1 MTQQNKP
8 PLPTTTV
15 TQSRVQLFQPTQRPT
30 YRRGDWVETAW
41 GRCRVTGR
49 LGQRHADIWE
59 AICFCAESKRE
70 FNGRLELLVDP
81 AAIKKVLS
89 DKNYSSS
96 GLNALLQDLT
106 AAVVEIDSGGW
117 IGSGHL
123 IDDQFKSAITKPDP
137 LTKQDRPMVL
147 VRVGSAGRAFLTH
160 DIGKWRDPALIARL
174 PHGVSQA
181 VARLV
186 LSHKGNGRIAIDN
199 ALEAVGVKTADLRN
213 ARRHIKSDVGSLQLA
228 GIVVEGGFVYA
239 SPKVSTDQL
248 AELGLKRLDENI
260 PQLPDVQPQPGAC
273 HGLLEGEFSVSQA
286 LGGTGGV
293 SQALGSVSQALGS
306 VSQALGETRSVS
318 QALGE
323 TGGVSQALG
332 ETTKNQKRVTGARER
347 VTGARSVS
355 QALGSV
361 SQALGALGCL
371 EVLDVQGLPLPVQT
385 LPVQALPDTEIIN
398 TNLPVQDN
406 PVPALPLTVCNGV
419 DNNTRMRV
427 REEVITL
434 PSPDGEP
441 SPSLDGSGPVSYSSQ
456 ESLFGEDPNP
466 ETRGGNPSKPKKTST
481 KTGIHDQ
488 AAIDI
493 LLSHNVP
500 QAVINDY
507 LAIRSQ
513 RKAALSVTAT
523 KRLLTEIEKSGWT
536 PEDAVAECCCRG
548 WTGFNASWVESRV
561 DGAGTEKQTRF
572 VHPAI
577 AKQQSLNEANKAAAA
592 ALKKELFGDQCNE
605 AI

>member
-49 LGQRHADIWE
+49 LGQRHADVWE
-59 AICFCAESKRE
+59 AICFCAERIPTIES
-70 FNGRLELLVDP
+70 RLELLVDP

-89 DKNYSSS
+89 DRNYSGS

-106 AAVVEIDSGGW
+106 AAVVEINSGGW

-123 IDDQFKSAITKPDP
+123 IDDQFKSTVTKPDP
-137 LTKQDRPMVL
+137 LTKKDRPMIL
-147 VRVGSAGRAFLTH
+147 VRVGSAGRAFLNY

-186 LSHKGNGRIAIDN
+186 LSHKGDGRVAIDT
-199 ALEAVGVKTADLRN
+199 ALEAVGIKTADLRN
-213 ARRHIKSDVGSLQLA
+213 ARRDLKSDIGSLQIA

-239 SPKVSTDQL
+239 SPD
-248 AELGLKRLDENI
+248 
-260 PQLPDVQPQPGAC
+260 
-273 HGLLEGEFSVSQA
+273 
-286 LGGTGGV
+286 
-293 SQALGSVSQALGS
+293 
-306 VSQALGETRSVS
+306 
-318 QALGE
+318 
-323 TGGVSQALG
+323 
-332 ETTKNQKRVTGARER
+332 KNQSG
-347 VTGARSVS
+347 VTGARSVL
-355 QALGSV
+355 QALGDATENQKRVAGARERVAGARGVLQPLGETGSV
-361 SQALGALGCL
+361 LQALGDATENQKRVAGARECVAGARGVLQPLGGVLQPLGALGCL
-371 EVLDVQGLPLPVQT
+371 EVLDVQGLPLPVQA

-427 REEVITL
+427 REEAITL

-441 SPSLDGSGPVSYSSQ
+441 SPSLGGSGPVSYSSQ
-456 ESLFGEDPNP
+456 ESLFGEDQNP
-466 ETRGGNPSKPKKTST
+466 ETRGENPSKPKKTST

>member
-286 LGGTGGV
+286 LG
-293 SQALGSVSQALGS
+293 
-306 VSQALGETRSVS
+306 
-318 QALGE
+318 
-323 TGGVSQALG
+323 
-332 ETTKNQKRVTGARER
+332 
-347 VTGARSVS
+347 
-355 QALGSV
+355 SV

>member
-1 MTQQNKP
+1 M
-8 PLPTTTV
+8 
-15 TQSRVQLFQPTQRPT
+15 
-30 YRRGDWVETAW
+30 
-41 GRCRVTGR
+41 
-49 LGQRHADIWE
+49 
-59 AICFCAESKRE
+59 
-70 FNGRLELLVDP
+70 
-81 AAIKKVLS
+81 
-89 DKNYSSS
+89 
-96 GLNALLQDLT
+96 
-106 AAVVEIDSGGW
+106 
-117 IGSGHL
+117 
-123 IDDQFKSAITKPDP
+123 
-137 LTKQDRPMVL
+137 
-147 VRVGSAGRAFLTH
+147 
-160 DIGKWRDPALIARL
+160 
-174 PHGVSQA
+174 
-181 VARLV
+181 
-186 LSHKGNGRIAIDN
+186 
-199 ALEAVGVKTADLRN
+199 
-213 ARRHIKSDVGSLQLA
+213 
-228 GIVVEGGFVYA
+228 
-239 SPKVSTDQL
+239 
-248 AELGLKRLDENI
+248 
-260 PQLPDVQPQPGAC
+260 
-273 HGLLEGEFSVSQA
+273 
-286 LGGTGGV
+286 
-293 SQALGSVSQALGS
+293 
-306 VSQALGETRSVS
+306 
-318 QALGE
+318 
-323 TGGVSQALG
+323 
-332 ETTKNQKRVTGARER
+332 
-347 VTGARSVS
+347 S

>member
-293 SQALGSVSQALGS
+293 SQALGSVSQALG
-306 VSQALGETRSVS
+306 
-318 QALGE
+318 
-323 TGGVSQALG
+323 
-332 ETTKNQKRVTGARER
+332 
-347 VTGARSVS
+347 
-355 QALGSV
+355 
-361 SQALGALGCL
+361 ALGCL